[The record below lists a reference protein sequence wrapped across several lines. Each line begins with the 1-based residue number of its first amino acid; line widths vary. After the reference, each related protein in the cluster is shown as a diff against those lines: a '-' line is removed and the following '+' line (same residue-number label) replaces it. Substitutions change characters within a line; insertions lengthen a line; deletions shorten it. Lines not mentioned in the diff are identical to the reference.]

1 MPPAKLRLPPE
12 FQNTKICDPGIQ
24 QLIMASVIPPEI
36 IEEIKARNDIV
47 EVIGSFVQLKR
58 AGSTNFKGL
67 CPFHQEKTPSFHVD
81 SARQMFH
88 CFGCGKGGDVVRFL
102 MDKENLTFV
111 DALHMLASRA
121 GIIIPEYNNNSSD
134 RREAQQRGSLRERLL
149 RANET
154 MAAFF
159 AENLKRNPDGPVANY
174 LRSRGLSIE
183 EALYFKIGAAPD
195 GWTAG
200 LEYAR
205 SCGFTDQDM
214 LAAGLARQKEGS
226 NRCYD
231 QFRGRLTFA
240 ITNEQGRVCGFSARS
255 LEAKPVDGGKYI
267 NTSETP
273 VFRKGHLL
281 YGMALARKAIAEN
294 NLAVLCEGQMDTI
307 AFHRA
312 GINYAVAPLGTAFTP
327 DQAKVLKRYTSRL
340 LLAFDADGA
349 GMKAVERAAEI
360 LLPLSMDVKVISI
373 PDGKDPDEL
382 YSTGGKEAVAAV
394 LENAR
399 PLLSVLASRLADKFD
414 LNSPVGRGGAAA
426 WVANYLK
433 LVENRVELE
442 GYISEAADALKV
454 SIDAIYAEL
463 AAVRKRDRRRD
474 GFGSPQQQEQEV
486 EKKVVPETPQFVYP
500 VALLSL
506 LELAVNSE
514 NAARQISEML
524 EPEELSSQDPVTKA
538 LNTLIDAALNN
549 EFQQGIKDIS
559 DSLTEHPVPEISRI
573 LVENAECPDVAKAV
587 TQSID
592 DFRRVQKK
600 KKREELKNRLKAA
613 QSAEEKAELFKQL
626 SALK

>member
-1 MPPAKLRLPPE
+1 M
-12 FQNTKICDPGIQ
+12 G
-24 QLIMASVIPPEI
+24 SVIPPEI
-36 IEEIKARNDIV
+36 IEEIKARSDIV
-47 EVIGSFVQLKR
+47 EIVGSFVQLKR

-81 SARQMFH
+81 SARQMYH

-121 GIIIPEYNNNSSD
+121 GIIIPEYSQQTTD
-134 RREAQQRGSLRERLL
+134 RREAQQRGSMRERLL
-149 RANET
+149 AANEA

-174 LRSRGLSIE
+174 LRSRGLSVE
-183 EALYFKIGAAPD
+183 EAMYFKIGAAPD

-205 SCGFTDQDM
+205 SCGFTVQEM
-214 LAAGLARQKEGS
+214 LTAGLARQKEGT

-373 PDGKDPDEL
+373 PGGKDPDEL

-399 PLLSVLASRLADKFD
+399 PLLSVLTSRLSDKFD
-414 LNSPVGRGGAAA
+414 LNSPVGRGSAAA

-442 GYISEAADALKV
+442 GYVSEAAAVLKV
-454 SIDAIYAEL
+454 SPDAVYAEL
-463 AAVRKRDRRRD
+463 SAIRKKDRRRD
-474 GFGSPQQQEQEV
+474 GFASPQVQTVQEP
-486 EKKVVPETPQFVYP
+486 EKKAVSQTPQFVYP

-514 NAARQISEML
+514 NAARQIAEML
-524 EPEELSSQDPVTKA
+524 EPEELSSKDPVTKA

-549 EFQQGIKDIS
+549 EHQQGIKDVS
-559 DSLTEHPVPEISRI
+559 DTLTEHPVPEISRI
-573 LVENAECPDVAKAV
+573 LVEHADCPDVAKAV
-587 TQSID
+587 TQSIE
-592 DFRRVQKK
+592 DFRRVRQKE
-600 KKREELKNRLKAA
+600 KRTELMNRLREA
-613 QSAEEKAELFKQL
+613 QSAEEKAELFKQIA
-626 SALK
+626 ALK

>member
-1 MPPAKLRLPPE
+1 
-12 FQNTKICDPGIQ
+12 
-24 QLIMASVIPPEI
+24 MASVIPPEI

-81 SARQMFH
+81 SGRQAYH

-102 MDKENLTFV
+102 MEKENLTFV
-111 DALHMLASRA
+111 DALHSLASRA
-121 GIIIPEYNNNSSD
+121 GVIIPEYTHNTAD
-134 RREAQQRGSLRERLL
+134 RGEAQRRGSFRERLL
-149 RANET
+149 AANEN

-159 AENLKRNPDGPVANY
+159 AANLKNNPNGPVATY
-174 LRSRGLSIE
+174 LKGRGLSIE
-183 EALYFKIGAAPD
+183 EALHFNIGAAPD
-195 GWTAG
+195 GWTSG
-200 LEYAR
+200 LEFAR
-205 SCGFTDQDM
+205 SRGFTEEEM
-214 LAAGLARQKEGS
+214 LAAGLARRKEGS

-240 ITNEQGRVCGFSARS
+240 ITNEQGRICGFSARS

-273 VFRKGHLL
+273 VFRKGNLL

-312 GINYAVAPLGTAFTP
+312 GVNFAVAPLGTAFTP
-327 DQAKVLKRYTSRL
+327 EQAKVLKRYTSRL

-373 PDGKDPDEL
+373 PGGKDPDEL

-394 LENAR
+394 LQNAR
-399 PLLSVLASRLADKFD
+399 PLLTVLTSRLPEKFD
-414 LNSPVGRGGAAA
+414 MNSPVGRGNAAA

-433 LVENRVELE
+433 EVKNQVELE
-442 GYISEAADALKV
+442 GYVAEAAAGLQV
-454 SIDAIYAEL
+454 SIDAIYSEIAR
-463 AAVRKRDRRRD
+463 ARKINDRALVVD
-474 GFGSPQQQEQEV
+474 K
-486 EKKVVPETPQFVYP
+486 EKKPVQPSSPVPQKMVYP

-506 LELAVNSE
+506 LELAVNYE
-514 NAARQISEML
+514 NAARQISEL
-524 EPEELSSQDPVTKA
+524 LSPEELSDKDPVTDA
-538 LNTLIDAALNN
+538 LNIMIEAALNN
-549 EFQQGIKDIS
+549 EFEQGIKDIS
-559 DSLTEHPVPEISRI
+559 AKLTEQPVPEISKI
-573 LVENAECPDVAKAV
+573 LVERATCPDVARAV
-587 TQSID
+587 SD
-592 DFRRVQKK
+592 CVADFRRRRNQNSKK
-600 KKREELKNRLKAA
+600 ELLEKLRTA
-613 QSAEEKAELFKQL
+613 QTAEEKSKIFKML
-626 SALK
+626 ATAK